1 MASRSISVKVSTA
14 KVIKAL
20 QDKLEAS
27 AKAVV
32 NNEKAKKANEKAQ
45 VAYQKEVAELAYKA
59 ISKASNVQAYENYR
73 KELTVS
79 IQFEAGAVK
88 FPSAPTIELE
98 KELNKYEIDEI
109 ENAIRILQMTDE
121 ETVNAS
127 TFKTIAQY
135 L

>member
-14 KVIKAL
+14 KVIAAL
-20 QDKLEAS
+20 QAKLEAS

-32 NNEKAKKANEKAQ
+32 NNEKIKKANEKAQ
-45 VAYQKEVAELAYKA
+45 NAWEKEVADLAYKA

-98 KELNKYEIDEI
+98 KELGKYEIDEI